1 MNLPNFKLSQL
12 KMLVAVADHGNFGK
26 AGLSLNVSQS
36 TVSHSI
42 SALEEELGVVLVN
55 RGRHGANLT
64 PVGRQI
70 VDYARQM
77 MELSDAI
84 AKTANSA
91 RGLEGGVVQ
100 IASFRS
106 FATHILPPILAK
118 FRERYPNVK
127 VSITELALQQ
137 DVEARVRNGQAD
149 IGLLHLP
156 VDNTFDAWELLR
168 DEYQVFVSPRTTL
181 PPGHLTWETLAQY
194 PIILPP
200 HDDSCSR
207 IVREHFARYKH
218 PLNVA
223 YEIKE
228 ASTAISMVSQGL
240 GIAILAGLVAQPVP
254 PHIQSYSLP
263 VKLERL
269 AGCVV
274 RKNALL
280 SPAVHVFLDALRT
293 QEALTV

>member
-1 MNLPNFKLSQL
+1 
-12 KMLVAVADHGNFGK
+12 MLVAVADHGNFGK

-64 PVGRQI
+64 PVGQQI
-70 VDYARQM
+70 VEYAKQM
-77 MELSDAI
+77 MDLSEAI
-84 AKTANSA
+84 AQTARSA
-91 RGLEGGVVQ
+91 RGLNGGVVQ

-106 FATHILPPILAK
+106 FATHILPPILAT

-127 VSITELALQQ
+127 VSITELALQG
-137 DVEARVRNGQAD
+137 DVESWVRSGKAD

-156 VDNTFDAWELLR
+156 VDEGFESWELLR
-168 DEYQVFVSPRTTL
+168 DEYQVFVSPRMS
-181 PPGHLTWETLAQY
+181 PSSGHLTWETLAQY
-194 PIILPP
+194 PLILPP
-200 HDDSCSR
+200 RDDSCSH
-207 IVREHFARYKH
+207 IIREHFAKYKQ

-228 ASTAISMVSQGL
+228 SSTAISMVAQGL

-254 PHIQSYSLP
+254 PQIQSYSLP
-263 VKLERL
+263 AKLERL
-269 AGCVV
+269 AGCAV
-274 RKNALL
+274 RKNALH
-280 SPAVHVFLDALRT
+280 SPAVHVFLEALRN
-293 QEALTV
+293 QEAFPV